1 MAKRAQRKFKDRY
14 AGQKSAGPIVI
25 NTKDAPDE
33 VATEVL
39 FTIDD
44 VEYTVAKEVPAII
57 GMRALEI
64 AADEGDAASMSWL
77 MREVLGGKAYE
88 ALLACDAVTSSQLA
102 QIMQVVRDK
111 AMGDM
116 EEALG
121 NS

>member
-1 MAKRAQRKFKDRY
+1 MAKRQRKFKDRY

-25 NTKDAPDE
+25 STKDAPEDVE
-33 VATEVL
+33 TEVL

-88 ALLACDAVTSSQLA
+88 ALLACDAVSSKQLA